1 MKRKI
6 NDQLIE
12 IYPVGNWVVKKKSI
26 ITLVNKV
33 RKIEVEIDTPEN
45 FNLEELF
52 SDALEEELLMAPYSE
67 GREEIMDE
75 FAHETDRN
83 LENTEKEI
91 EDEIFNVL

>member
-1 MKRKI
+1 
-6 NDQLIE
+6 
-12 IYPVGNWVVKKKSI
+12 
-26 ITLVNKV
+26 
-33 RKIEVEIDTPEN
+33 
-45 FNLEELF
+45 
-52 SDALEEELLMAPYSE
+52 MAPYSE